1 MGRQPRLRY
10 GATDSV
16 RQRTLKD
23 SVRASGIGLHSGDKV
38 YMTLRPAPANTGVV
52 FRRIDLSE
60 PVDIPADARGV
71 SETTLGTTLER
82 GGACVGTVEHLM
94 SALAGLGIDNAFVD
108 LTAAEVPIMDG
119 SAAPF
124 VFLLQ
129 SAGIEEQNA
138 PKRFVRVK
146 QRIEVTEGDKW
157 VRLEPYDGFRINVE
171 IDFEHPALRKY
182 HQAMSLDF
190 STASFLKEISRARTF
205 GFLKDLEGARARE
218 RALGANLDN
227 AIVMDDYRVINEDG
241 LRFRD
246 EFVRHKVLDALG
258 DLYLLGSSLI
268 GEFTGFKCG
277 HKLNNL
283 LLRALLEA
291 PDSYEVVVYDEGE
304 QRSPVSYQL
313 APSH

>member
-1 MGRQPRLRY
+1 
-10 GATDSV
+10 
-16 RQRTLKD
+16 
-23 SVRASGIGLHSGDKV
+23 
-38 YMTLRPAPANTGVV
+38 
-52 FRRIDLSE
+52 
-60 PVDIPADARGV
+60 
-71 SETTLGTTLER
+71 
-82 GGACVGTVEHLM
+82 M
-94 SALAGLGIDNAFVD
+94 SAMAGLGVDNAFVD

-129 SAGIEEQNA
+129 SAGIEEQSA
-138 PKRFVRVK
+138 PKRFIRVLK
-146 QRIEVTEGDKW
+146 RIEVQDGDKW
-157 VRLEPYDGFRINVE
+157 VRLDPHNGFRINVE

-182 HQAMSLDF
+182 RQAMAMDF
-190 STASFLKEISRARTF
+190 STQSFLKEISRARTF

-246 EFVRHKVLDALG
+246 EFVRHKILDALG

-268 GEFTGFKCG
+268 GEFSGFKCG

-283 LLRALLEA
+283 LLRALLAA
-291 PDSYEVVVYDEGE
+291 PDAHESVVFDDDEH
-304 QRSPVSYQL
+304 RSPVSYQL
-313 APSH
+313 ATSH